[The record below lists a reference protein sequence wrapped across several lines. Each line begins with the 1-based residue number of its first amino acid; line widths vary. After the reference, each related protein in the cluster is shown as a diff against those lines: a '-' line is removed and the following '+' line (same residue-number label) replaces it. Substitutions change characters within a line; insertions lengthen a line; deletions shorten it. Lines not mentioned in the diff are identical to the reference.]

1 MGKSGDER
9 RQYPRSRTGFPVAK
23 EKSGPGEITYVDNI
37 SCSGILC
44 HTRKAIAEMTK
55 MFIALDLPEPDNQ
68 MVEAEGVVV
77 RCVPDED
84 GADPFKVAILY
95 TSVNDEDLERIREYV
110 ERDLEDPDE
119 D

>member
-9 RQYPRSRTGFPVAK
+9 RQFPRSRSGFAVSK
-23 EKSGPGEITYVDNI
+23 DKSGSSEITYVDNI

-55 MFIALDLPEPDNQ
+55 MFIALELPEPVNR

-84 GADPFKVAILY
+84 GGDPFKVAILY
-95 TSVNDEDLERIREYV
+95 TSVNDDDLERIREYV
-110 ERDLEDPDE
+110 ERDLEDLDE